1 MRVKVGKRIYSS
13 DKLPIMLMLTAAE
26 TAVLSTLTPGEH
38 KYAVFPADYGDRD
51 ARREWMAVPEV
62 PESHIEVDD

>member
-1 MRVKVGKRIYSS
+1 
-13 DKLPIMLMLTAAE
+13 MLMLTAAE

-62 PESHIEVDD
+62 PESHIEVDG